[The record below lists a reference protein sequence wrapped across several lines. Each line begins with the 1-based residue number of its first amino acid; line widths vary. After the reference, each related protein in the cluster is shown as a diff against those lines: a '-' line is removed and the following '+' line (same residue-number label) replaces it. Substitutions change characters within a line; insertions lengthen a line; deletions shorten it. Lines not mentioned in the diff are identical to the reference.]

1 MPAGRPD
8 IRAEAV
14 RLRLRREGRTT
25 LDVARD
31 RAWLA
36 EITPHYHE
44 LLSNMTRSGLAHR
57 LQRGRYVINVE
68 DKVPSEAPLLDSL
81 EPLANTLL
89 DQLGV
94 PYYLSWHTALFHY
107 GLLEQQASTIYCAV
121 PTRKRTADF
130 YGFKVKFVALNRS
143 RFFGIEP
150 ASGYAGTVR
159 IATVEKSL
167 LDALERPELTAP
179 FPIIVRAF
187 EEAASGGMLD
197 PKRLVAYTIETAKPA
212 LTRRVGFLMER
223 YGVEGAEALHPHI
236 GGDYLVPLRTAGPR
250 REGRPDRRWRVR
262 VSDSQLATAEQPR

>member
-1 MPAGRPD
+1 MPIGRPD
-8 IRAEAV
+8 IRTDAV
-14 RLRLRREGRTT
+14 RQRLRREGRTT

-44 LLSNMTRSGLAHR
+44 LLSNMTRLGFAHR
-57 LQRGRYVINVE
+57 LQRGRYVVNVA

-81 EPLANTLL
+81 EPLADALL

-121 PTRKRTADF
+121 PMRKRAADF
-130 YGFKVKFVALNRS
+130 YGFKVKFVTLDRG

-150 ASGYAGTVR
+150 ARGYAGTVR
-159 IATVEKSL
+159 VATVEKGL

-179 FPIIVRAF
+179 FPVIVGAF
-187 EEAASGGMLD
+187 RDAARGGMLD
-197 PKRLVAYTIETAKPA
+197 PQRLTGYTLETAKPA
-212 LTRRVGFLMER
+212 MTRRVGFLMER
-223 YGVEGAEALHPHI
+223 YGVERADTLHPHI
-236 GGDYLVPLRTAGPR
+236 GGDYLTPLQTGGSRSDGTLDA
-250 REGRPDRRWRVR
+250 RWRVR
-262 VSDSQLATAEQPR
+262 FPDSLLATAEQPR